1 MKTNILIVLLLA
13 FPLVGMGQSGLQKE
27 DQRVAKIDP
36 RSTEDFF
43 QYVFDYE
50 VIALKGEGDFIL
62 PSLRLI
68 GTTTDRIFATTKSV
82 RYNAVYVFDGKG
94 RHIVT
99 IKRAGR
105 GPGEYLGIRSVI
117 PYGDGFGLIDVLG
130 QKILVFD
137 SMGDYQKELQ
147 LSHTTS
153 GLVRGADGYFA
164 VLPEDMSRKHGKIGF
179 LDEAFQLDTAFLD
192 GGMGEKSRIMSS
204 GEIQSVLGGFAYA
217 ETNTSGIYHG
227 NSKEVWPA
235 YYFDFGS
242 YRPEINE
249 NGVPALNDKV
259 SLITFSETR
268 DCVYLEY
275 ALGLRNYQLSVYS
288 KRDGM
293 ITNHPLKQLTGEEL
307 LGMSTGDDTW
317 RYTPIPAPAV
327 KKLIEKLKL
336 GSATFASGLSA
347 SDVLES
353 ENPVILKFRFF

>member
-1 MKTNILIVLLLA
+1 MKTNVLIVLLVLL
-13 FPLVGMGQSGLQKE
+13 PLFTRAQTSLQKE

-50 VIALKGEGDFIL
+50 VIALKGDGDFIL

-68 GTTTDRIFATTKSV
+68 GTTADRIFATTKSV
-82 RYNAVYVFDGKG
+82 RRNAVYVFDGKG
-94 RHIVT
+94 NHIVT
-99 IKRAGR
+99 IKRAGQ
-105 GPGEYLGIRSVI
+105 GPGEYMGIRSVM

-130 QKILVFD
+130 QKVLVFD
-137 SMGDYQKELQ
+137 NMGNYKKELK
-147 LSHTTS
+147 LNHTTS
-153 GLVRGADGYFA
+153 GLIRGADGYFA
-164 VLPEDMSRKHGKIGF
+164 VLPEDMSRKHGKIGV
-179 LDEAFQLDTAFLD
+179 LDDTFQLDTAFLD
-192 GGMGEKSRIMSS
+192 GGLAGKSRIMSN
-204 GEIQSVLGGFAYA
+204 GQIQSVLGGFAYA
-217 ETNTSGIYHG
+217 ETNTTGIYHG
-227 NSKEVWPA
+227 NRKEVWPA

-242 YRPEINE
+242 YNPEIDE
-249 NGVPALNDKV
+249 NGIPALNDKV

-293 ITNHPLKQLTGEEL
+293 VTNHPLKQLVGEEL
-307 LGMSTGDDTW
+307 LGMSTGDDMW
-317 RYTPIPAPAV
+317 RYIPIPAPAV
-327 KKLIEKLKL
+327 EKLIEKLKP